1 MPPARLGTEVHGA
14 DVANAVWLL
23 LTSAEEAVAGRSF
36 NCADL
41 MVDTREVMAR
51 LAQRLGRQTTL
62 PEPARNRVRHR
73 MRTTALQA
81 LGWQPGGEARLA
93 RTISALAERARG
105 T

>member
-1 MPPARLGTEVHGA
+1 I
-14 DVANAVWLL
+14 L
-23 LTSAEEAVAGRSF
+23 LTSPVKAVAGRSF

-51 LAQRLGRQTTL
+51 LAQQLGRPARL
-62 PEPARNRVRHR
+62 PEPARNRVRHP

-81 LGWQPGGEARLA
+81 LGWKPGGEERLA
-93 RTISALAERARG
+93 RTISELAESVRG